1 MSAALRVMVVDDS
14 AYNRRTIGDLLARI
28 EGVDVVG
35 KAADGDEALR
45 LAASLVPDLI
55 TLDLEMPRM
64 DGFTFL
70 RLLMARQPTPVVVIS
85 GNSARENVFRALEL
99 GALDFIAKPL
109 RSLASDLSTIE
120 EELKARVNM
129 VRQLT
134 PAGRD
139 WRRRVPNLARTP
151 LAIPTPVLESP
162 VVPAPERAVPER
174 AAPERPAAERT
185 VPRAVE
191 RTAERVAERT
201 AERSA
206 LLERALERVAQERA
220 GIERAPERA
229 ERPERPE
236 RGERTEPP
244 GLSRLIVIGAST
256 GGPTALMELFSSF
269 RPGGSAA
276 VVVAQHMPER
286 FTKTFAERLHKLGGM
301 RVSEARDF
309 EPLHPGRAILCPGGK
324 CLEIVQ
330 FGHGFAASVVPPQ
343 PTDRFIPSV
352 DRLFK
357 SAAEVAGERVLGV
370 VLTGMGD
377 DGARGVVAIK
387 ARGGTVYAE
396 SQETAVI
403 YGMPGAAVRTG
414 EVDKSLPLS
423 ALAQQL
429 AELVV

>member
-1 MSAALRVMVVDDS
+1 MNSGPLRVLVVDDS
-14 AYNRRTIGDLLARI
+14 AFNRRTIGDLLSRI

-45 LAASLVPDLI
+45 LAAALVPDLI

-99 GALDFIAKPL
+99 GALDFIAKPS
-109 RSLASDLSTIE
+109 RAANTDVSSIG
-120 EELKARVNM
+120 EELRARVAM

-139 WRRRVPNLARTP
+139 MKRRTTALGRTP
-151 LAIPTPVLESP
+151 LALPTQ
-162 VVPAPERAVPER
+162 
-174 AAPERPAAERT
+174 
-185 VPRAVE
+185 
-191 RTAERVAERT
+191 
-201 AERSA
+201 A
-206 LLERALERVAQERA
+206 LLERSGAIPTAAL
-220 GIERAPERA
+220 APGGQPA
-229 ERPERPE
+229 PAPAPAST
-236 RGERTEPP
+236 ERTERNELA
-244 GLSRLIVIGAST
+244 GVLNKLIVIGAST
-256 GGPTALMELFSSF
+256 GGPTALVEVFSTM
-269 RPGGSAA
+269 RATTNAA

-286 FTKTFAERLHKLGGM
+286 FTKTFAERLHKLGGL
-301 RVSEARDF
+301 RVSEAREF

-324 CLEIVQ
+324 CLEIVA
-330 FGHGFAASVVPPQ
+330 FGHGYAASVVDPQ
-343 PTDRFIPSV
+343 PADRFIPSV

-357 SAAEVAGERVLGV
+357 SAAEVAGDKVVGV

-396 SQETAVI
+396 SAETAVI

-414 EVDKSLPLS
+414 EVDKTLPLS
-423 ALAQQL
+423 GLAALL
-429 AELVV
+429 ADLIV